1 MKSFQDKQSLQT
13 EQASLL
19 TENSQLQSEIQ
30 KLPLELEIHQ
40 EHVRQLQ
47 RKSVEEEIYH
57 LETEKKRS
65 TMYAET

>member
-13 EQASLL
+13 EQASLP

-30 KLPLELEIHQ
+30 KLPLELEIYQ

-47 RKSVEEEIYH
+47 RKSTEEEIYY